1 MYIIGNNH
9 TVCGNGTR
17 GIKGSAKQ
25 VAAFKKKVL
34 IDVLS
39 NSVAHASKLGNVT
52 GIVVMGDWNLGTAD
66 LIEAV
71 MMWPTS
77 STGVRRVSPTCHK
90 LRL

>member
-1 MYIIGNNH
+1 MYVVGNNH
-9 TVCGNGTR
+9 TVCGQKNRSING
-17 GIKGSAKQ
+17 SSKQ

-52 GIVVMGDWNLGTAD
+52 GIVVMGDWNLPSAD
-66 LIEAV
+66 VIQALA
-71 MMWPTS
+71 TS
-77 STGVRRVSPTCHK
+77 LDTSRRVSPTCHK